1 MYRHMYCIASCI
13 VLGAPRGTKTQLR
26 NQLSIIFVR
35 FADSE
40 TIVRLSLKHLARNVL
55 SKGGPENPLIYP
67 IGSAVS
73 GVDG

>member
-1 MYRHMYCIASCI
+1 MYVSAYVLHCI
-13 VLGAPRGTKTQLR
+13 VYCTGCTMRDENSAAKLIEHK
-26 NQLSIIFVR
+26 FYR
-35 FADSE
+35 FADS
-40 TIVRLSLKHLARNVL
+40 TIVRLSIKHLARNVL